1 MEIEGIVVSEAKQRL
16 ELLSHGDLGGAVYF
30 LYEEA
35 KKFKNKDWALEL
47 GVGPGRSTEAILWGI
62 KESNS
67 DAKLF
72 SVDYKPCSDV
82 RERIKQLGL
91 HHYHVFIRED
101 DRNVLKIMRGIQM
114 FLGQSISP
122 IARFV
127 FIDSSYEY
135 ERTVMELFSYSWFT
149 NQIFLHDT
157 ERVEVKAAIDLF
169 LRCSKMNEWKYKER
183 GWLHG
188 FAILTRTKP
197 LNGEGVMVE

>member
-1 MEIEGIVVSEAKQRL
+1 METERVVVGIVKQRL

-35 KKFKNKDWALEL
+35 KKFKDKDWALEL

-67 DAKLF
+67 NARLF
-72 SVDYKPCSDV
+72 SVDYKPCSDA

-91 HHYHVFIRED
+91 NCYHVFIRED
-101 DRNVLKIMRGIQM
+101 DRNALKIIRGIQM
-114 FLGQSISP
+114 FLGKGFSP
-122 IARFV
+122 AARFV
-127 FIDSSYEY
+127 FIDSSHEY
-135 ERTVMELFSYSWFT
+135 EHTVTELFSYSWLT
-149 NQIFLHDT
+149 NQVFLHGT

-183 GWLHG
+183 GWRHG
-188 FAILTRTKP
+188 FAILTRVKP
-197 LNGEGVMVE
+197 LGEGVMIK